1 MISSLRQPK
10 KSKKLKVPRRNSSEV
25 DSSSKGNSKKKKD
38 KRKSPKTP
46 IIDDDDDD
54 ARDLEVNIKPL
65 SSYVNNREDLHRQL
79 FTIISKKELKRML
92 PGILKVSYT
101 EDGLR
106 VSLHDET
113 IVCASTEILPW
124 MLTAK
129 GSCVILIRSHHFKA
143 HVSFRNSW
151 IVLEIVNKKSF
162 IKLLL

>member
-46 IIDDDDDD
+46 IIDDDDD

-106 VSLHDET
+106 VSLHD
-113 IVCASTEILPW
+113 
-124 MLTAK
+124 
-129 GSCVILIRSHHFKA
+129 
-143 HVSFRNSW
+143 
-151 IVLEIVNKKSF
+151 
-162 IKLLL
+162 